1 MIPRG
6 IVPEYLQPPLSPY
19 IMVMALVMKKVII
32 AKDIRT
38 IVEKKKTFLD
48 RSAVRLFAAP
58 SNEKVLALHR
68 AVKADLIIAKLN
80 MPEMS
85 GETLCSLIRDDEELQ
100 HVSIIIVSS
109 ENEGDLARCVQCR
122 ANAFISSPIDTELLL
137 LEAHRLLNIAPRTS
151 YRIPIRVK
159 FFGKSK
165 QRVFTGYTENLSSSG
180 MLLCTMSHLFEGD
193 PIMCSFSI
201 PGSVQVTVQAEVV
214 RVLGKESEH
223 NTNCYGIKFTELSAS
238 TTSAIQTFVQKGC
251 ETG

>member
-1 MIPRG
+1 M
-6 IVPEYLQPPLSPY
+6 
-19 IMVMALVMKKVII
+19 IMVFAMKKVII
-32 AKDIRT
+32 AKDIRA

-48 RSAVRLFAAP
+48 RSEVRLFAAP

-68 AVKADLIIAKLN
+68 AIKADLIVAKLN

-85 GETLCSLIRDDEELQ
+85 GETLCSLIRDDEELRD
-100 HVSIIIVSS
+100 VSIIVVCS
-109 ENEGDLARCVQCR
+109 ENESDLARCIQCR

-137 LEAHRLLNIAPRTS
+137 QEAHRLLNIAPRTS

-193 PIMCSFSI
+193 SVMCSFSVPVSTQI
-201 PGSVQVTVQAEVV
+201 TVQAEVV
-214 RVLGKESEH
+214 RVLGKEPEH
-223 NTNCYGIKFTELSAS
+223 NANCYGIKFTELGANA
-238 TTSAIQTFVQKGC
+238 TSAIQAFVEKGS

>member
-1 MIPRG
+1 M
-6 IVPEYLQPPLSPY
+6 
-19 IMVMALVMKKVII
+19 IMVFAMKKVII
-32 AKDIRT
+32 AKDIRA

-48 RSAVRLFAAP
+48 RSEVRLFAAP

-68 AVKADLIIAKLN
+68 AIKADLIIAKLN

-85 GETLCSLIRDDEELQ
+85 GETLCALIRDDEELRY
-100 HVSIIIVSS
+100 VSIIIVCS
-109 ENEGDLARCVQCR
+109 ENESDLARCIQCR

-137 LEAHRLLNIAPRTS
+137 QEAHRLLNIAPRTS

-193 PIMCSFSI
+193 SVMCSFSVPVSTQI
-201 PGSVQVTVQAEVV
+201 TVQAEVV
-214 RVLGKESEH
+214 RVLGKEPEH
-223 NTNCYGIKFTELSAS
+223 NTNCYGIKFTELGANA
-238 TTSAIQTFVQKGC
+238 TSAIQAFVEKGS

>member
-1 MIPRG
+1 M
-6 IVPEYLQPPLSPY
+6 
-19 IMVMALVMKKVII
+19 IMVFAMKKVII
-32 AKDIRT
+32 AKDIRA

-48 RSAVRLFAAP
+48 RSEVRLFAAP

-68 AVKADLIIAKLN
+68 AIKADLIIAKLN

-85 GETLCSLIRDDEELQ
+85 GETLCALIRDDEELRY
-100 HVSIIIVSS
+100 VSIIIVCS
-109 ENEGDLARCVQCR
+109 ENESDLARCIQCR
-122 ANAFISSPIDTELLL
+122 ANAFISSPVDTELLL
-137 LEAHRLLNIAPRTS
+137 QEAHRLLNIAPRTS

-193 PIMCSFSI
+193 SVMCSFSVPVSTQI
-201 PGSVQVTVQAEVV
+201 TVQAEVV
-214 RVLGKESEH
+214 RVLGKEPEH
-223 NTNCYGIKFTELSAS
+223 NTNCYGIKFTELGANA
-238 TTSAIQTFVQKGC
+238 TSAIQAFVEKGS

>member
-1 MIPRG
+1 M
-6 IVPEYLQPPLSPY
+6 
-19 IMVMALVMKKVII
+19 IMVFAMKKVII
-32 AKDIRT
+32 AKDIRA

-48 RSAVRLFAAP
+48 RSEVRLFAAP

-68 AVKADLIIAKLN
+68 AIKADLIIAKLN

-85 GETLCSLIRDDEELQ
+85 GETLCALIRDDEELRY
-100 HVSIIIVSS
+100 VSIIIVCS
-109 ENEGDLARCVQCR
+109 ENESDLARCIQCR

-137 LEAHRLLNIAPRTS
+137 QEAHRLLNIAPRTS

-193 PIMCSFSI
+193 SVMCSFSVPVSTQI
-201 PGSVQVTVQAEVV
+201 TVQAEVV
-214 RVLGKESEH
+214 RVLGKEPEH
-223 NTNCYGIKFTELSAS
+223 NANCYGIKFTELGANA
-238 TTSAIQTFVQKGC
+238 TSAIQAFVEKGS

>member
-1 MIPRG
+1 M
-6 IVPEYLQPPLSPY
+6 
-19 IMVMALVMKKVII
+19 IMVFAMKKVII
-32 AKDIRT
+32 AKDIRA

-48 RSAVRLFAAP
+48 RSEVRLFAAP

-68 AVKADLIIAKLN
+68 AIKADLIVAKLN

-85 GETLCSLIRDDEELQ
+85 GETLCSLIRDDEELRD
-100 HVSIIIVSS
+100 VSIIVVCS
-109 ENEGDLARCVQCR
+109 ENESDLARCIQCR
-122 ANAFISSPIDTELLL
+122 ANAFISSPVDTELLL
-137 LEAHRLLNIAPRTS
+137 QEAHRLLNIAPRTS

-193 PIMCSFSI
+193 SVMCSFSVPVSTQI
-201 PGSVQVTVQAEVV
+201 TVQAEVV
-214 RVLGKESEH
+214 RVLGKEPEH
-223 NTNCYGIKFTELSAS
+223 NANCYGIKFTELGANA
-238 TTSAIQTFVQKGC
+238 TSAIQAFVEKGS

>member
-1 MIPRG
+1 M
-6 IVPEYLQPPLSPY
+6 
-19 IMVMALVMKKVII
+19 IMVFAMKKVII
-32 AKDIRT
+32 AKDIRA

-48 RSAVRLFAAP
+48 RSEVRLFAAP

-68 AVKADLIIAKLN
+68 AIKADLIVAKLN

-85 GETLCSLIRDDEELQ
+85 GETLCSLIRDDEELRD
-100 HVSIIIVSS
+100 VSIIVVCS
-109 ENEGDLARCVQCR
+109 ENESDLARCIQCR
-122 ANAFISSPIDTELLL
+122 ANAFISSPVDTELLL
-137 LEAHRLLNIAPRTS
+137 QEAHRLLNVAPRTS

-193 PIMCSFSI
+193 SVMCSFSVPVSTQI
-201 PGSVQVTVQAEVV
+201 TVQAEVV
-214 RVLGKESEH
+214 RVLGKEPEH
-223 NTNCYGIKFTELSAS
+223 NANCYGIKFTELGANA
-238 TTSAIQTFVQKGC
+238 TSAIQAFVEKGS

>member
-1 MIPRG
+1 M
-6 IVPEYLQPPLSPY
+6 
-19 IMVMALVMKKVII
+19 IMVFAMKKVII
-32 AKDIRT
+32 AKDIRA

-48 RSAVRLFAAP
+48 RSEVRLFAAP

-68 AVKADLIIAKLN
+68 AIKADLIVAKLN

-85 GETLCSLIRDDEELQ
+85 GETLCSLIRDDEELRD
-100 HVSIIIVSS
+100 VSIIVVCS
-109 ENEGDLARCVQCR
+109 ENESDLARCIQCR

-137 LEAHRLLNIAPRTS
+137 QEAHRLLNIAPRTS

-193 PIMCSFSI
+193 SVMCSFSVPVSTQI
-201 PGSVQVTVQAEVV
+201 TVQAEVV
-214 RVLGKESEH
+214 RVLGKEPEH
-223 NTNCYGIKFTELSAS
+223 NTNCYGIKFTELGANA
-238 TTSAIQTFVQKGC
+238 TSAIQAFVEKGS
-251 ETG
+251 ESG

>member
-1 MIPRG
+1 M
-6 IVPEYLQPPLSPY
+6 
-19 IMVMALVMKKVII
+19 IMVFAMKKVII
-32 AKDIRT
+32 AKDIRA

-48 RSAVRLFAAP
+48 RSEVRLFAAP

-68 AVKADLIIAKLN
+68 AIKADLIIAKLN

-85 GETLCSLIRDDEELQ
+85 GETLCALIRDDEELRY
-100 HVSIIIVSS
+100 VSIIIVCS
-109 ENEGDLARCVQCR
+109 ENESDLARCIQCR

-137 LEAHRLLNIAPRTS
+137 QEAHRLLNIAPRTS

-193 PIMCSFSI
+193 SVMCSFSVPVSTQI
-201 PGSVQVTVQAEVV
+201 TVQAEVV
-214 RVLGKESEH
+214 RVLGKEPEH
-223 NTNCYGIKFTELSAS
+223 NTNCYGIKFTELGANA
-238 TTSAIQTFVQKGC
+238 TSAIQAFVEKGS
-251 ETG
+251 ESG

>member
-1 MIPRG
+1 M
-6 IVPEYLQPPLSPY
+6 
-19 IMVMALVMKKVII
+19 IMVFAMKKVII
-32 AKDIRT
+32 AKDIRA

-48 RSAVRLFAAP
+48 RSEVRLFAAP

-68 AVKADLIIAKLN
+68 AIKADLIVAKLN

-85 GETLCSLIRDDEELQ
+85 GETLCSLIRDDEELRD
-100 HVSIIIVSS
+100 VSIIVVCS
-109 ENEGDLARCVQCR
+109 ENESDLARCIQCR

-137 LEAHRLLNIAPRTS
+137 QEAHRLLNIAPRTS

-193 PIMCSFSI
+193 SVMCSFSVPVSTQI
-201 PGSVQVTVQAEVV
+201 TVQAEVV
-214 RVLGKESEH
+214 RVLGKEPEH
-223 NTNCYGIKFTELSAS
+223 NTNCYGIKFTELGANA
-238 TTSAIQTFVQKGC
+238 TSAIQAFVEKGS

>member
-1 MIPRG
+1 M
-6 IVPEYLQPPLSPY
+6 
-19 IMVMALVMKKVII
+19 IMVFAMKKVII
-32 AKDIRT
+32 AKDIRA

-48 RSAVRLFAAP
+48 RSEVRLFAAP

-68 AVKADLIIAKLN
+68 AIKADLIVAKLN

-85 GETLCSLIRDDEELQ
+85 GETLCSLIRDDEELRD
-100 HVSIIIVSS
+100 VSIIVVCS
-109 ENEGDLARCVQCR
+109 ENESDLARCIQCR
-122 ANAFISSPIDTELLL
+122 ANAFISSPVDTELLL
-137 LEAHRLLNIAPRTS
+137 QEAHRLLNVAPRTS

-193 PIMCSFSI
+193 SVMCSFSVPVSTQI
-201 PGSVQVTVQAEVV
+201 TVQAEVV
-214 RVLGKESEH
+214 RVLGKEPEH
-223 NTNCYGIKFTELSAS
+223 NTNCYGIKFTELGANA
-238 TTSAIQTFVQKGC
+238 TSAIQAFVEKGS

>member
-1 MIPRG
+1 M
-6 IVPEYLQPPLSPY
+6 
-19 IMVMALVMKKVII
+19 IMVFAMKKVII
-32 AKDIRT
+32 AKDIRA

-48 RSAVRLFAAP
+48 RSEVRLFAAP

-68 AVKADLIIAKLN
+68 AIKADLIIAKLN

-85 GETLCSLIRDDEELQ
+85 GETLCALIRDDEELRY
-100 HVSIIIVSS
+100 VSIIIVCS
-109 ENEGDLARCVQCR
+109 ENESDLARCIQCR
-122 ANAFISSPIDTELLL
+122 ANAFISSPVDTELLL
-137 LEAHRLLNIAPRTS
+137 QEAHRLLNIAPRTS

-193 PIMCSFSI
+193 SVMCSFSVPVSTQI
-201 PGSVQVTVQAEVV
+201 TVQAEVV
-214 RVLGKESEH
+214 RVLGKEPEH
-223 NTNCYGIKFTELSAS
+223 NANCYGIKFTELGANA
-238 TTSAIQTFVQKGC
+238 TSAIQAFVEKGS